1 MQELPAYKRFV
12 VPISSH
18 KILLYPA
25 SLQLLCLPGHSAS
38 SKLDLTEVQLIRF
51 HSFEVRL
58 MQSQGV
64 PKKRGVFNSQA
75 KMSNHFLQSCN
86 SPENSSILQN
96 LRATQSSYSQTNQ
109 PFRYCCLYVVN
120 YACFALSCKT
130 RHFLLLLIPKQLS
143 YICCQEFPTTLCHG
157 VKR

>member
-1 MQELPAYKRFV
+1 
-12 VPISSH
+12 
-18 KILLYPA
+18 
-25 SLQLLCLPGHSAS
+25 
-38 SKLDLTEVQLIRF
+38 
-51 HSFEVRL
+51 

-109 PFRYCCLYVVN
+109 PFRYCCLYVAN
-120 YACFALSCKT
+120 YSCFALGCKT
-130 RHFLLLLIPKQLS
+130 RHCFITTYSQTALSYLLLGIS
-143 YICCQEFPTTLCHG
+143 YHLMPWRKEMMTCLCLDSNPHESVEFHQDQGPFEGRSTD
-157 VKR
+157 